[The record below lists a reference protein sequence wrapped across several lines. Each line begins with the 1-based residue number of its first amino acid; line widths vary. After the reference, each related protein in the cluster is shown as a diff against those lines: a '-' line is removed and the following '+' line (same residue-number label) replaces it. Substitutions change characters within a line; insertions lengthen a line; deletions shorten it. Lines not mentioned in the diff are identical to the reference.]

1 MDRRNF
7 LLAGAATAT
16 LWPGVLRAQ
25 LAGNSP
31 RLGVLLYGNPQTD
44 PNIELFRRGFRELGY
59 VDGKNITIEYR
70 YADGSPDRLPELA
83 AELLRLKPD
92 VVLAFGGDVVVHVH
106 PATKTI
112 PIIFAISSDPVQS
125 GLVTSMSRPGGNA
138 TGFTFLQDQLA
149 GKRLFLL
156 KDLLPRT
163 TNVGFLFNPLHLDN
177 ELREAQR
184 AASAIGVTL
193 HPTETRR
200 PADFERAFEEAK
212 RVNAEALYVVSSRET
227 VAHVARIVDFGMK
240 NNIPVVGG
248 WGTWAQ
254 SGALF
259 SYGPNV
265 IEIARQLGVYVD
277 RVLKGAKP
285 ADLPA
290 QQPTRFELVVNVK
303 TAHQLGLKI
312 PEAFL
317 LQADKVIE

>member
-7 LLAGAATAT
+7 LLAAALAM
-16 LWPGVLRAQ
+16 LSPGLVRAQ
-25 LAGNSP
+25 SAQRP
-31 RLGVLLYGNPQTD
+31 RLGVLLYGNPHTD
-44 PNIELFRRGFRELGY
+44 PNIESFRRGFRDLGY
-59 VDGKNITIEYR
+59 SDGKNVTIEYR
-70 YADGSPDRLPELA
+70 YADGRPERLPELA

-92 VVLAFGGDVVVHVH
+92 VILAFGGDVVVHVH

-112 PIIFAISSDPVQS
+112 PIIFAISSDPVLS
-125 GLVTSMSRPGGNA
+125 GLVASMSRPGGNA

-163 TNVGFLFNPLHLDN
+163 TNVGFLYNPLHLDN

-184 AASAIGVTL
+184 TASDIGVTIY
-193 HPTETRR
+193 PAETRR
-200 PADFERAFEEAK
+200 PADFDRALEEAK
-212 RVNAEALYVVSSRET
+212 RVNVDALYVVSSRET
-227 VAHVARIVDFGMK
+227 VANAGRIVDFGMK
-240 NNIPVVGG
+240 NNIPVIGG

-265 IEIARQLGVYVD
+265 IEIARQVGDYVD

-285 ADLPA
+285 GDLPA

-303 TAHQLGLKI
+303 TADRLGLKI